1 MSDSSALSGQ
11 RDYPGAPAVE
21 HPDSLFG
28 TEALLVLVIVAIVVS
43 VIAAQM
49 LFMSA
54 PAPKPSVL
62 CGQGL
67 KP

>member
-11 RDYPGAPAVE
+11 QDYPGAPAVE
-21 HPDSLFG
+21 HSDSIFG

-54 PAPKPSVL
+54 PAPKPGVL